1 LQKNYYIK
9 KITLSLFSLCF
20 LLSTQA
26 TFAQAKKQPA
36 KKTATTTEKKVAKK
50 KLSPEEEQKA
60 WMEYATP
67 GEVHKMMAQSNGEW
81 TGTVTQ
87 WMTPNAEPMKSE
99 CNASVKMIMDGRYQT
114 TEMKS
119 NMMGMPFE
127 GLGTLA
133 YDNVKKV
140 FINTWIDNMGTGL
153 TVTQGVWNEKT
164 QSITFKGKMVD
175 AAAGCEID
183 IREVFTIKDEKTQ
196 MIQMFSPS
204 PDGKGEFKTMEI
216 ILTKG

>member
-1 LQKNYYIK
+1 M
-9 KITLSLFSLCF
+9 SLCF
-20 LLSTQA
+20 LLSTQI

-36 KKTATTTEKKVAKK
+36 KKAVTTTTKKEEKKEEKK

-67 GEVHKMMAQSNGEW
+67 GEVHKMMAKSDGEW

-87 WMTPNAEPMKSE
+87 WMAPNTDPMKSE
-99 CNASVKMIMDGRYQT
+99 CSASVKMIMDGRYQT

-127 GLGTLA
+127 GLSTVA
-133 YDNVKKV
+133 YDNIKKV

-153 TVTQGVWNEKT
+153 TVMQGTWNEKT

-175 AAAGCEID
+175 AVSGGEI
-183 IREVFTIKDEKTQ
+183 EVKEIYTFKDEKTQ
-196 MIQMFSPS
+196 MMQMFMPS
-204 PDGKGEFKTMEI
+204 PDGKGEFKTMEL
-216 ILTKG
+216 ILNKK